1 MEDLAAHLRN
11 LVAASMA
18 GAPLDLPDHELKT
31 LREQAGSAD
40 PVELV
45 RLFDLVLA
53 SLKDVSEAAQP
64 RHAVEIALLRA
75 IYLAPSSS
83 VQSLLARADEIA
95 RRLGGET
102 PPSPPGGGRGP
113 TPPSPSLP
121 SRPRPALF
129 DAPGGPPVRASA
141 PAAPTPPRQEAAAIA
156 AIEAPAPVPAPPPA
170 ALPDPPPPRVS
181 PATKPWDRHL
191 SLVPPPEGATRLA
204 PPAPVVPPPPVET
217 RPVEPVSVTPP
228 VEVPRPMGDAALS
241 ARWPELVEGIRTRKR
256 VLGSFLEH
264 ARPLS
269 LANGE
274 LALAFSRGDL
284 YAEKVRTEKGSLEN
298 VLTELLQAPTRLKIV
313 ELSASDGPSV
323 ASLAETN
330 DRQDREA
337 REARL
342 RGGREHPAILRAV
355 AVLGGEIEDVRDL
368 GGGSP

>member
-1 MEDLAAHLRN
+1 
-11 LVAASMA
+11 
-18 GAPLDLPDHELKT
+18 
-31 LREQAGSAD
+31 
-40 PVELV
+40 
-45 RLFDLVLA
+45 
-53 SLKDVSEAAQP
+53 
-64 RHAVEIALLRA
+64 
-75 IYLAPSSS
+75 
-83 VQSLLARADEIA
+83 
-95 RRLGGET
+95 
-102 PPSPPGGGRGP
+102 
-113 TPPSPSLP
+113 
-121 SRPRPALF
+121 
-129 DAPGGPPVRASA
+129 
-141 PAAPTPPRQEAAAIA
+141 
-156 AIEAPAPVPAPPPA
+156 
-170 ALPDPPPPRVS
+170 
-181 PATKPWDRHL
+181 
-191 SLVPPPEGATRLA
+191 
-204 PPAPVVPPPPVET
+204 
-217 RPVEPVSVTPP
+217 
-228 VEVPRPMGDAALS
+228 MGDAALS